1 MKLKILTALAFAV
14 VSLSGLARH
23 NQPQGMMPV
32 QPAAQ
37 HTLGQ
42 YSILPAVQKAQSAK
56 KRTVKGYGITV
67 VISGD
72 WVTVD
77 GKPASLDENNAT
89 AKSYSQGLYNIVVYK
104 SGKVALLKQGE
115 GFVGYLK

>member
-1 MKLKILTALAFAV
+1 MKLKMFTALALAV
-14 VSLSGLARH
+14 VSFSGYAQGH
-23 NQPQGMMPV
+23 QPQRIMAV

-37 HTLGQ
+37 NIQGQ
-42 YSILPAVQKAQSAK
+42 YSVLPTVQKAQSAK
-56 KRTVKGYGITV
+56 KRTVKGYGVTV

-72 WVTVD
+72 WVTLD
-77 GKPASLDENNAT
+77 GKPAALDENNAT

>member
-1 MKLKILTALAFAV
+1 MKLKMFTALALAV
-14 VSLSGLARH
+14 VSFSGYSQGH
-23 NQPQGMMPV
+23 QPQGIMAV

-37 HTLGQ
+37 NIQGQ
-42 YSILPAVQKAQSAK
+42 YSVLSAVQKAQSAK
-56 KRTVKGYGITV
+56 KRTVKGYGVTV

-72 WVTVD
+72 WVTLD
-77 GKPASLDENNAT
+77 GKPAALDENNAT

>member
-1 MKLKILTALAFAV
+1 MKLKMFTALALAV
-14 VSLSGLARH
+14 VSLSGYAQGH
-23 NQPQGMMPV
+23 QPQGIMAV
-32 QPAAQ
+32 KPAAQ
-37 HTLGQ
+37 NIQGQ
-42 YSILPAVQKAQSAK
+42 YSAPPAMQKAQSAK

-77 GKPASLDENNAT
+77 GKPAALDENNAT